1 MVTNLQRY
9 AIGDGNKLFD
19 VGCAEVI
26 GTPTGMWCKFEE
38 AVEAS
43 SNSLQQLKAEIAA
56 ILVRYDLMTSNPYCE
71 VPKGLR
77 IDMETLRQLSAV

>member
-43 SNSLQQLKAEIAA
+43 SNSLQQLKAEI
-56 ILVRYDLMTSNPYCE
+56 CHC
-71 VPKGLR
+71 VPVYPKIAVEGLIKIGFPFCPR
-77 IDMETLRQLSAV
+77 CGGKLSAV